1 MLKTLFLSILVCSAL
16 SLYAQDRV
24 TNLRRIKP
32 NQIYTG
38 GGYIC
43 NDSIYTICDVENRL
57 INSPAAY
64 KEYNRYTS
72 IKSSSTVFGVLWFA
86 GFVGGIATLNSS
98 NNLSGKLLL
107 ASFIPMYVSIRING
121 RAQKHFSKAIN
132 IYNSQF

>member
-64 KEYNRYTS
+64 KEYNRYKS
-72 IKSSSTVFGVLWFA
+72 INASSNLFGVLFFA
-86 GFVGGIATLNSS
+86 GLVGGIATLNSS
-98 NNLSGKLLL
+98 NNLSGKFFL
-107 ASFIPMYVSIRING
+107 ASIVPIYVSIKIGN
-121 RAQKHFSKAIN
+121 RAQKHFSKAIS